1 MKPKLNV
8 NQPEKD
14 RVFTPAYAVDALLE
28 FLHEKRVPLHRK
40 TFYEPAVGQFHIQKQ
55 IQNWCKNKVLYSDI
69 QPSSRDPLRLP
80 APAADFLDPEDPT
93 VERYIELCDSIITNP
108 PYTSKLKQGFIERC
122 VDSGKDFALLMPLET
137 LASKKAQLAFEKV
150 GGVSILVF
158 DSRVDFIMPGMEA
171 SKSSAQFPVA
181 WFISGFHIGRNNIH
195 YKSITTQKSA
205 YKKSLKDSKDSYAND
220 H

>member
-14 RVFTPAYAVDALLE
+14 RCYTPAYAVDALLE

-40 TFYEPAVGQFHIQKQ
+40 SIYEPAVGQFHIQKVVEP
-55 IQNWCKNKVLYSDI
+55 WCKRVLYSDI
-69 QPSSRDPLRLP
+69 EPTSRDPLRLP

-108 PYTSKLKQGFIERC
+108 PYTSKMKQGFIERC

-205 YKKSLKDSKDSYAND
+205 YKKSLKDRDDATNN
-220 H
+220 

>member
-14 RVFTPAYAVDALLE
+14 RCYTPAYAVDALLE

-40 TFYEPAVGQFHIQKQ
+40 SIYEPAVGQFHIQKVVEP
-55 IQNWCKNKVLYSDI
+55 WSKRVLYSDI
-69 QPSSRDPLRLP
+69 EPTSRDPLRLP

-93 VERYIELCDSIITNP
+93 VERYIELCDAIITNP

-137 LASKKAQLAFEKV
+137 LASKKAQLAFEKC
-150 GGVSILVF
+150 GGISILVF
-158 DSRVDFIMPGMEA
+158 DSRVDFIMPGMENA
-171 SKSSAQFPVA
+171 GKSSAQFPVA
-181 WFISGFHIGRNNIH
+181 WFISGFHIGRHNIH
-195 YKSITTQKSA
+195 YKKISEKKA
-205 YKKSLKDSKDSYAND
+205 DYKKSLKDSYATNN
-220 H
+220 

>member
-1 MKPKLNV
+1 MKPKLNI

-14 RVFTPAYAVDALLE
+14 RCYTPAYAVDALLE

-40 TFYEPAVGQFHIQKQ
+40 TFYEPAVGQFHIQKVVEP
-55 IQNWCKNKVLYSDI
+55 WCKRVLYSDI
-69 QPSSRDPLRLP
+69 EPTSTDELRLP

-93 VERYIELCDSIITNP
+93 VERYIELCDAIITNP

-137 LASKKAQLAFEKV
+137 LASKKAQLAFEKP

-158 DSRVDFIMPGMEA
+158 DSRVDFIMPGMENA
-171 SKSSAQFPVA
+171 GKSSAQFPVA

-205 YKKSLKDSKDSYAND
+205 YKKSLKDSYAND

>member
-14 RVFTPAYAVDALLE
+14 RCYTPAYAVDALLE

-40 TFYEPAVGQFHIQKQ
+40 TFYEPAVGQFHIQKVVEP
-55 IQNWCKNKVLYSDI
+55 WCKRVLYSDI
-69 QPSSRDPLRLP
+69 EPTSTDELRLP

-93 VERYIELCDSIITNP
+93 VERYIELCDAIITNP

-137 LASKKAQLAFEKV
+137 LASKKAQLAFEKP

-158 DSRVDFIMPGMEA
+158 DSRVDFIMPGMENA
-171 SKSSAQFPVA
+171 GKSSAQFPVA

-205 YKKSLKDSKDSYAND
+205 YKKSLKDSYAND

>member
-14 RVFTPAYAVDALLE
+14 RCYTPAYAVDALLE

-40 TFYEPAVGQFHIQKQ
+40 TCYEPAVGQFHIQKVVEP
-55 IQNWCKNKVLYSDI
+55 WCKRILYSDI
-69 QPSSRDPLRLP
+69 EPTSRDPLRLP

-93 VERYIELCDSIITNP
+93 VERYIELCDAIITNP

-137 LASKKAQLAFEKV
+137 LASKKAQLAFEKP

-205 YKKSLKDSKDSYAND
+205 YKKSLKDSYAND

>member
-14 RVFTPAYAVDALLE
+14 RCYTPAYAVDALLE

-40 TFYEPAVGQFHIQKQ
+40 TFYEPAVGQFHIQKVVEP
-55 IQNWCKNKVLYSDI
+55 WCKRVLYSDI
-69 QPSSRDPLRLP
+69 EPTSTDELRLP

-93 VERYIELCDSIITNP
+93 VERYIELCDAIITNP

-137 LASKKAQLAFEKV
+137 LASKKAQLAFEKP

-205 YKKSLKDSKDSYAND
+205 YKKSLKDSYAND